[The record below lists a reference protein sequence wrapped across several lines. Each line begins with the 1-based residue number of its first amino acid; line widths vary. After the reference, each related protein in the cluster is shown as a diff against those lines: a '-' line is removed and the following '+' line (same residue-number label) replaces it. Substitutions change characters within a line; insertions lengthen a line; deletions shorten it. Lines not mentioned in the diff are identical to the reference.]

1 MACLRSDRRDFQLF
15 SSITSV
21 DLITAETLSPTFSF
35 ISSALRLVITLSI
48 KFFPTRITTWAM
60 TPPNW
65 ISTTLPSRRFLA
77 DRVMGKDY
85 A

>member
-1 MACLRSDRRDFQLF
+1 MESQSF

-48 KFFPTRITTWAM
+48 TLLPTRMTTWAI
-60 TPPNW
+60 TPPSW
-65 ISTTLPSRRFLA
+65 SSVTSPSRRLRA
-77 DRVMGKDY
+77 DRVMGQRIRLIVRGV
-85 A
+85 